1 MIVVFVCVFSQSQS
15 AGLLHYADWS
25 SVLLC
30 ASGLYAAVL
39 DVKHVLTVFT
49 GVFDR
54 GESLFT
60 LQPSVC
66 GGLEYW

>member
-1 MIVVFVCVFSQSQS
+1 MIVVFVCAFSQRES

-30 ASGLYAAVL
+30 ASGLYASVL
-39 DVKHVLTVFT
+39 DVKHVFT

-60 LQPSVC
+60 LQSSVC
-66 GGLEYW
+66 GGLQYW